1 MYYRP
6 PFLKK
11 GDKIAILS
19 TAKRI
24 LTDEIDFAVNWLT
37 NIGLQPI
44 IGETINT
51 VFNQFAGDDYF
62 RATDFQKALNNTDI
76 KAILF
81 ARGGYGTNRVIDKI
95 DWTQFIENPKWL
107 IGFSDLTLIH
117 NRVNQFYGIES
128 IHGPMPISFDKISEN
143 TLQIIENYLFGNLLP
158 ISFPVNASNKNG
170 NKVIRGQ
177 VFGGN
182 LSILY
187 SLLGTDNGF
196 NLNGKIL
203 FFEDL
208 DEYIYHFDR
217 MIIALKN
224 ARKFEGLLALIVG
237 GITSMKDNE
246 TPFGHTVEEIIL
258 EHTQKYD
265 FPIFFG
271 APFGHIDDNHPLILG
286 ANIEIKSIEKNVV
299 INYI

>member
-24 LTDEIDFAVNWLT
+24 STQEINFAVQWLT
-37 NIGLQPI
+37 RIGIEPI
-44 IGETINT
+44 IGKTIDT
-51 VFNQFAGDDYF
+51 ISNQFAGDDSY
-62 RATDFQKALNNTDI
+62 RAEDFQKALNNPDI

-95 DWTQFIENPKWL
+95 DWTRFIENPKWL

-128 IHGPMPISFDKISEN
+128 IHGPMPITFDKISEK
-143 TLQIIENYLFGNLLP
+143 TLHHIENYFFGNLLP
-158 ISFPVNASNKNG
+158 IKFLKHPLNKEG
-170 NKVIRGQ
+170 NIKGQ

-187 SLLGTDNGF
+187 SLLGTNNGF

-208 DEYIYHFDR
+208 DEYMYHFDR

-224 ARKFEGLLALIVG
+224 AGKFEGLKAIIVG
-237 GITSMKDNE
+237 GITNMKDNE
-246 TPFGHTVEEIIL
+246 IPFGKSIEEIIL
-258 EHTQKYD
+258 EHTAQYN
-265 FPIFFG
+265 FPIYFG
-271 APFGHIDDNHPLILG
+271 APFGHFDDNYPLILG
-286 ANIEIKSIEKNVV
+286 ANIAIDCHEQEIELR
-299 INYI
+299 YI

>member
-6 PFLKK
+6 PFLRK

-24 LTDEIDFAVNWLT
+24 SSDEIKFAINWLT
-37 NIGLQPI
+37 KIGLEPV
-44 IGETINT
+44 IGETIDT
-51 VFNQFAGDDYF
+51 VFNQFAGEDVF
-62 RATDFQKALNNTDI
+62 RAQDFQKALDSSDI

-128 IHGPMPISFDKISEN
+128 IHGPMPITFDKISEE
-143 TLQIIENYLFGNLLP
+143 TLQFIENYIFGKLLP
-158 ISFPVNASNKNG
+158 ISFPIHPLNKNG
-170 NKVIRGQ
+170 NVAVKGQ

-224 ARKFEGLLALIVG
+224 SRKFEGLKALIIG
-237 GITSMKDNE
+237 GITNMKDNE
-246 TPFGHTVEEIIL
+246 IAFGKSVEEIVL
-258 EHTQKYD
+258 EHTAQYD

-271 APFGHIDDNHPLILG
+271 APFGHIDDNYPLILG
-286 ANIEIKSIEKNVV
+286 ANIEIKTLANNVE

>member
-24 LTDEIDFAVNWLT
+24 SSQEIEFAVNWLK
-37 NIGLQPI
+37 NIGLVPI
-44 IGETINT
+44 IGDTIDAIS
-51 VFNQFAGDDYF
+51 NQFAGDDEF
-62 RATDFQKALNNTDI
+62 RANDFQLALDQSDI

-95 DWTQFIENPKWL
+95 DWTRFIEQPKWL

-128 IHGPMPISFDKISEN
+128 IHGPMPITFDKISET
-143 TLQIIENYLFGNLLP
+143 TLNCIQSYLFGDLVP
-158 ISFPVNASNKNG
+158 ISFPNHHLNKSENV
-170 NKVIRGQ
+170 KGQ

-208 DEYIYHFDR
+208 DEYMYHFDR
-217 MIIALKN
+217 MIIAMKN
-224 ARKFEGLLALIVG
+224 ARKFEGLKAIIVG
-237 GITSMKDNE
+237 GITKMKDNE
-246 TPFGHTVEEIIL
+246 IPFGRSVEEIIL
-258 EHTQKYD
+258 EHTSQYN

-271 APFGHIDDNHPLILG
+271 APFGHIDDNYPLILG
-286 ANIEIKSIEKNVV
+286 ANISIECHENE
-299 INYI
+299 IQLSYI